1 LEAQLGS
8 LREQFSAIRKDA
20 DAVVAGLDDEQLR
33 WRPAMG
39 VWSIIDCLAHL
50 NVVNRQDLNPL
61 FQVIQKGKAE
71 GVVGTGPFKWKAWER
86 WFIYSVE
93 PPFRMK
99 VKAPKVY
106 VPPPD
111 PEVQETLLE
120 FQQIHND
127 LDYLVRDADGLDL
140 AKLRVTSPVS
150 KWIKMSLGA
159 RLDLMAA
166 HDRRHLWQARRVRE
180 LAGFPKK

>member
-1 LEAQLGS
+1 LESQLES
-8 LREQFSAIRKDA
+8 LRKQFEAIRRDA
-20 DAVVAGLDDEQLR
+20 DAVVTGLEEKQLQ
-33 WRPAMG
+33 WRPATA

-61 FQVIQKGKAE
+61 FNIIRKGKAD
-71 GVVGTGPFKWKAWER
+71 GVTAPGPFKWKAWER
-86 WFIYSVE
+86 WFINSIE
-93 PPFRMK
+93 PPFRIK

-127 LDYLVRDADGLDL
+127 LDYLLRDADGLDL
-140 AKLRVTSPVS
+140 SKLRITSPVS

-180 LAGFPKK
+180 HTDFPKK